1 MFKQLLTNKGFENI
15 YEQLFSF
22 DGKVGRG
29 KYFLY
34 FTPCLFIAIFL
45 FISFLF
51 FIERLGEMLYGYDLL
66 GILILGSLTF
76 FSFFYFLLFSYIFFS
91 FSIRR
96 LNDLFLSKK
105 WVLIILVPLIN

>member
-34 FTPCLFIAIFL
+34 FTPCLLIAIFL

-51 FIERLGEMLYGYDLL
+51 FIDRLERILYSYDLL
-66 GILILGSLTF
+66 GVLMLGSLTF
-76 FSFFYFLLFSYIFFS
+76 FSFFSFLSFIYMFFS

-105 WVLIILVPLIN
+105 WVLIILIPL